1 MHFRDIPIAHTH
13 VRAARERNP
22 PGIRAATPRL
32 IAAVWM
38 FVSIVVPSGAAAQ
51 EPTDSLR
58 AELARLAALVDSL
71 SREVARLSEAGQ
83 EPEADDALSR
93 LRAAAAAAVA
103 AGGQPTT
110 AGGADDQEFVG
121 RQRSLQALNPEISVN
136 ADIFGHLNKDDVS
149 ENNFFAREFEV
160 SIISNLDPFSRAK
173 VFLSHHGAGAEIAPF
188 EEGEHAH
195 AHDEE
200 AGGGFSVEEGYVEWV
215 GLPGGLGLK
224 LGKFFQQ
231 FGQLNRWHAHALPF
245 QTRSFPHLAFI
256 GEESLAQSGLSVHW
270 LAPFGGLGGTYEA
283 TVEVTRSGNETL
295 FGEAGDLSLLGHLNG
310 FWNLSPSTD
319 VDLGLSW
326 IRGTY
331 MDDHNAGDRDLYG
344 AEMAFTWRPPGQSRY
359 RGFTLRG
366 GVMAL
371 NGLISE
377 EEHEEEEHE
386 EEDHEPESGD
396 VLSALLNER
405 ALGWW
410 SAGELRLS
418 QSWLV
423 GARFGR
429 VQHPEDT
436 SETAWV
442 MSPTLTW
449 WQSEYVRLR
458 LEYDLLGRSFSS
470 NSEGRLF
477 LQVTMAMGPHKH
489 ETY

>member
-1 MHFRDIPIAHTH
+1 MHLRDISIAHTH
-13 VRAARERNP
+13 VRAARGRNP
-22 PGIRAATPRL
+22 PGIRAATHPRL
-32 IAAVWM
+32 IAAVYM
-38 FVSIVVPSGAAAQ
+38 FVAIAVPGGATAQ

-58 AELARLAALVDSL
+58 AEMARLAALVDSL
-71 SREVARLSEAGQ
+71 SQEVARLREAGQ
-83 EPEADDALSR
+83 EPQADDALAR
-93 LRAAAAAAVA
+93 LRAAAVAA
-103 AGGQPTT
+103 AGGQATT
-110 AGGADDQEFVG
+110 AEGAEDQEFVG

-188 EEGEHAH
+188 EDSEDAH
-195 AHDEE
+195 THEE
-200 AGGGFSVEEGYVEWV
+200 EVGGGLAVEEGYVEWV
-215 GLPGGLGLK
+215 GLPGGVGLK

-231 FGQLNRWHAHALPF
+231 FGQLNRWHGHALPF

-256 GEESLAQSGLSVHW
+256 GEESLAQSGVSVHW

-283 TVEVTRSGNETL
+283 TVEATRSGNETL

-319 VDLGLSW
+319 FDLGLSW

-344 AEMAFTWRPPGQSRY
+344 AEMAFTWRPPARSRY

-377 EEHEEEEHE
+377 EEHESENV
-386 EEDHEPESGD
+386 EPESED
-396 VLSALLNER
+396 IVSALLDKR

-470 NSEGRLF
+470 NNEGRLF
-477 LQVTMAMGPHKH
+477 IQVTMAMGPHKH

>member
-1 MHFRDIPIAHTH
+1 MQLRKISFAHT
-13 VRAARERNP
+13 RA
-22 PGIRAATPRL
+22 
-32 IAAVWM
+32 IAACGCSRGLVHGLPRRWRGVLAIIA
-38 FVSIVVPSGAAAQ
+38 FIAVPSGASAQ

-83 EPEADDALSR
+83 EPEADDALAR

-188 EEGEHAH
+188 EEGEDAH
-195 AHDEE
+195 AHGEE
-200 AGGGFSVEEGYVEWV
+200 VGGGFAVEEGYVEWV

-256 GEESLAQSGLSVHW
+256 GEESLAQSGVSVHW

-331 MDDHNAGDRDLYG
+331 MDDHFAGDRDLYG

-371 NGLISE
+371 NGLISQVVHADE
-377 EEHEEEEHE
+377 DDEHES
-386 EEDHEPESGD
+386 EDD
-396 VLSALLNER
+396 VFPLWDRR
-405 ALGWW
+405 AMGWW
-410 SAGELRLS
+410 SAAELRLS
-418 QSWLV
+418 QSWLL
-423 GARFGR
+423 GGRFGR
-429 VQHPEDT
+429 VENPEDLGK
-436 SETAWV
+436 TAWV

-449 WQSEYVRLR
+449 WQSEFVRLR
-458 LEYDLLGRSFSS
+458 LEYDLLGRSFSPA
-470 NSEGRLF
+470 NEGRLF
-477 LQVTMAMGPHKH
+477 VQVTMAMGPHKH

>member
-1 MHFRDIPIAHTH
+1 MHLPLTSIRHA
-13 VRAARERNP
+13 RALRSWGA
-22 PGIRAATPRL
+22 
-32 IAAVWM
+32 AAVI
-38 FVSIVVPSGAAAQ
+38 FASVAVPSAAGAQ

-58 AELARLAALVDSL
+58 VELARLAALVDSL
-71 SREVARLSEAGQ
+71 SREVARLREAGQ
-83 EPEADDALSR
+83 EPVADDALAR
-93 LRAAAAAAVA
+93 LRAAAAAAA
-103 AGGQPTT
+103 AGGQPT
-110 AGGADDQEFVG
+110 AAAEDQEFVG

-188 EEGEHAH
+188 DEGEDAH
-195 AHDEE
+195 AHEE
-200 AGGGFSVEEGYVEWV
+200 EVGGGFSVEEGYVEWV

-231 FGQLNRWHAHALPF
+231 FGQLNRWHGHALPF

-256 GEESLAQSGLSVHW
+256 GEESLAQSGISLHW

-283 TVEVTRSGNETL
+283 TVEVTRSGNESL
-295 FGEAGDLSLLGHLNG
+295 FGEAGDLSLLGHVNG
-310 FWNLSPSTD
+310 FWNLSESTD

-331 MDDHNAGDRDLYG
+331 EDDHNAGDRDLYG

-371 NGLISE
+371 NGLIWE
-377 EEHEEEEHE
+377 EEHEDEA
-386 EEDHEPESGD
+386 DEPESEDD
-396 VLSALLNER
+396 VSALLDER
-405 ALGWW
+405 AMGWW
-410 SAGELRLS
+410 GAGELRLS

-423 GARFGR
+423 GGRFDR
-429 VQHPEDT
+429 VEHPEGP

-458 LEYDLLGRSFSS
+458 LEYDLLGRSFSPA
-470 NSEGRLF
+470 NEGRLF
-477 LQVTMAMGPHKH
+477 IQVTMAMGPHKH

>member
-1 MHFRDIPIAHTH
+1 MHLRGISYAHT
-13 VRAARERNP
+13 RALRRWRGAVVLF
-22 PGIRAATPRL
+22 AA
-32 IAAVWM
+32 IA
-38 FVSIVVPSGAAAQ
+38 VPSGAAAQ

-58 AELARLAALVDSL
+58 AELARLAVLVDSL
-71 SREVARLSEAGQ
+71 RAEVARLAGTGQ
-83 EPEADDALSR
+83 EAEADDALAR
-93 LRAAAAAAVA
+93 LRAAASAAAE

-110 AGGADDQEFVG
+110 AAGAEDQEFVG

-136 ADIFGHLNKDDVS
+136 ADIFGHVNKDDVS

-188 EEGEHAH
+188 EEGEDAH
-195 AHDEE
+195 AHEEE
-200 AGGGFSVEEGYVEWV
+200 AGGGFAVEEGYVEWV

-231 FGQLNRWHAHALPF
+231 FGQLNRWHGHALPF

-256 GEESLAQSGLSVHW
+256 GEESLAQSGVSVHW
-270 LAPFGGLGGTYEA
+270 LAPFGGRGGTYET
-283 TVEVTRSGNETL
+283 TVEVTRSDNETL
-295 FGEAGDLSLLGHLNG
+295 FGEAGDLSVLGHLNG
-310 FWNLSPSTD
+310 FWNLSASTD
-319 VDLGLSW
+319 FDLGLSW

-371 NGLISE
+371 NGLISG
-377 EEHEEEEHE
+377 EEHEHE
-386 EEDHEPESGD
+386 DDEPESED
-396 VLSALLNER
+396 EVSALVNER
-405 ALGWW
+405 ATGWW
-410 SAGELRLS
+410 GAGELRLS

-423 GARFGR
+423 GGRFDR
-429 VQHPEDT
+429 VEHPEDT

-449 WQSEYVRLR
+449 WQSEFVRLR
-458 LEYDLLGRSFSS
+458 LEYDLLGRSFSPT
-470 NSEGRLF
+470 NEGRLF
-477 LQVTMAMGPHKH
+477 IQVTMAMGPHKH